1 MLNKFKTA
9 PFDKTA
15 RFATLS
21 PIYIMGAVTLF
32 FAIIEVIV
40 IKEVMV
46 LPYLLVFW
54 LIIMSG
60 YFWGPTSYTVSETT
74 IAIHRPIGDIVIPK
88 SAVKVIEI
96 ADQIPIGIRVFGS
109 GGAFGYYGKF
119 RLTNGQ
125 PATLYCTC
133 LDRVVVLKT
142 EEKVYIISPFD
153 PEEFCRI
160 LQVQK

>member
-1 MLNKFKTA
+1 MLNKFKAA
-9 PFDKTA
+9 PLDKTA

-32 FAIIEVIV
+32 FVIIEIVV

-46 LPYLLVFW
+46 LPYLFVFW

-60 YFWGPTSYTVSETT
+60 YFWEPRAYTVSETT
-74 IAIHRPIGDIVIPK
+74 IAIHRPVGDIVIPK
-88 SAVKVIEI
+88 SEVKVIEI
-96 ADQIPIGIRVFGS
+96 ADKIPIGIRVFGS

-119 RLTNGQ
+119 RLTDGQ
-125 PATLYCTC
+125 PVTLYCTC

-142 EEKVYIISPFD
+142 EKKVYIISPSD
-153 PEEFCRI
+153 PEGFCHV
-160 LQVQK
+160 LQTKK